1 MPHFLFKY
9 LVRYLNKK
17 IGKQGKDIELKELK
31 MKSYLSPQ
39 NTKINNEDRKLM
51 YSLRNA
57 TIIFNNTFEETKC
70 NFGCVTKNEETK
82 CNFGCITKNEVKH
95 LFSCKYLNKEE
106 KNITLKKNSTMDHLI
121 DNSKYFTD

>member
-1 MPHFLFKY
+1 
-9 LVRYLNKK
+9 
-17 IGKQGKDIELKELK
+17 

-39 NTKINNEDRKLM
+39 NTKMNNEDRKLI

-70 NFGCVTKNEETK
+70 NFGCE
-82 CNFGCITKNEVKH
+82 TKNEVKH

-106 KNITLKKNSTMDHLI
+106 KNYNNEEEFYIL
-121 DNSKYFTD
+121 

>member
-1 MPHFLFKY
+1 
-9 LVRYLNKK
+9 
-17 IGKQGKDIELKELK
+17 
-31 MKSYLSPQ
+31 MKCYLSPQ

-51 YSLRNA
+51 YSLRNV
-57 TIIFNNTFEETKC
+57 TIVLNNTFEETIC
-70 NFGCVTKNEETK
+70 NFGYV
-82 CNFGCITKNEVKH
+82 TKNEVKH